1 MDINLQSPF
10 KICVKRTLCT
20 NDKYPTQG
28 LQLDFTYI
36 LSFQNFLLV
45 AAYINTKSMHSTL
58 VIPAAFISCNV

>member
-20 NDKYPTQG
+20 NDKYHTQG

-45 AAYINTKSMHSTL
+45 AAYM
-58 VIPAAFISCNV
+58 